1 MDQMVQITMNRWN
14 EAKGPIWTTYP
25 NRYRDRPICRYIGL
39 RPSTGP
45 DGPSIRHGPQG
56 SDIGN
61 FHPSNPISEMIL
73 GRPSDRFG
81 KQSAPECRGAFCI
94 PCSGTD
100 TEHTGKAIKTDI
112 RTRNKAKRK
121 ASQKENT
128 QKKKPSTTKS
138 KTKEQA
144 IQQQT
149 ENIHTHN
156 QSRKPKTIPTKKKPR
171 ASCTRLR
178 QFRRKR
184 RNCRYKSSSGGV
196 LGRYRDKL
204 RRNDVTK
211 TWKATMSGRF
221 ARSVESRSMN
231 DTGRS
236 KEIRRKGIIMSST
249 ANVGTVTLVC

>member
-1 MDQMVQITMNRWN
+1 M
-14 EAKGPIWTTYP
+14 
-25 NRYRDRPICRYIGL
+25 
-39 RPSTGP
+39 
-45 DGPSIRHGPQG
+45 
-56 SDIGN
+56 
-61 FHPSNPISEMIL
+61 
-73 GRPSDRFG
+73 
-81 KQSAPECRGAFCI
+81 

-100 TEHTGKAIKTDI
+100 TEHTGKAIRTDI

-121 ASQKENT
+121 ASQKRTHRKRNHT
-128 QKKKPSTTKS
+128 QPKANQKNKQSNNRQK
-138 KTKEQA
+138 
-144 IQQQT
+144 
-149 ENIHTHN
+149 NIHTHN

-196 LGRYRDKL
+196 WGRYRDKL

>member
-1 MDQMVQITMNRWN
+1 MFARERKSTFRTKTMIGEN
-14 EAKGPIWTTYP
+14 EHREERIQERKTKTKK
-25 NRYRDRPICRYIGL
+25 DRRKTIQEETRK
-39 RPSTGP
+39 RQQQKRRKNHNQ
-45 DGPSIRHGPQG
+45 D
-56 SDIGN
+56 
-61 FHPSNPISEMIL
+61 
-73 GRPSDRFG
+73 
-81 KQSAPECRGAFCI
+81 KK
-94 PCSGTD
+94 
-100 TEHTGKAIKTDI
+100 TEETKTD
-112 RTRNKAKRK
+112 
-121 ASQKENT
+121 
-128 QKKKPSTTKS
+128 P
-138 KTKEQA
+138 KTK
-144 IQQQT
+144 
-149 ENIHTHN
+149 
-156 QSRKPKTIPTKKKPR
+156 TISIKKKPR

-196 LGRYRDKL
+196 WGRYRDKL

>member
-1 MDQMVQITMNRWN
+1 M
-14 EAKGPIWTTYP
+14 
-25 NRYRDRPICRYIGL
+25 
-39 RPSTGP
+39 
-45 DGPSIRHGPQG
+45 
-56 SDIGN
+56 
-61 FHPSNPISEMIL
+61 
-73 GRPSDRFG
+73 
-81 KQSAPECRGAFCI
+81 

-100 TEHTGKAIKTDI
+100 TEHTGKAIRTDI

-121 ASQKENT
+121 ASQKRTHRKRSHT
-128 QKKKPSTTKS
+128 QS
-138 KTKEQA
+138 KANQKNKQSNNR
-144 IQQQT
+144 QK
-149 ENIHTHN
+149 NIHTHN

-196 LGRYRDKL
+196 WGRYRDKL

>member
-1 MDQMVQITMNRWN
+1 M
-14 EAKGPIWTTYP
+14 
-25 NRYRDRPICRYIGL
+25 
-39 RPSTGP
+39 
-45 DGPSIRHGPQG
+45 
-56 SDIGN
+56 
-61 FHPSNPISEMIL
+61 
-73 GRPSDRFG
+73 
-81 KQSAPECRGAFCI
+81 

-100 TEHTGKAIKTDI
+100 TEHTGKAIRTDI

-121 ASQKENT
+121 ASQKRTHRKRSHT
-128 QKKKPSTTKS
+128 QPKANQKNKQSNNRQK
-138 KTKEQA
+138 
-144 IQQQT
+144 
-149 ENIHTHN
+149 NIHTHN

-196 LGRYRDKL
+196 WGRYRDKL

>member
-1 MDQMVQITMNRWN
+1 MDHLS
-14 EAKGPIWTTYP
+14 EPISGSAHLPVYRSKTKYGTGWSIDTTWTSRL
-25 NRYRDRPICRYIGL
+25 RYRKL
-39 RPSTGP
+39 
-45 DGPSIRHGPQG
+45 PSIE
-56 SDIGN
+56 SDIGDGPYRIIWTRYRSKRRN
-61 FHPSNPISEMIL
+61 AAADGQAGSEPNGPNRSSGGMDGLPCDRPISEMIL
-73 GRPSDRFG
+73 GRPSDRYRFG
-81 KQSAPECRGAFCI
+81 KQSAPECRGAFCM

-178 QFRRKR
+178 
-184 RNCRYKSSSGGV
+184 G
-196 LGRYRDKL
+196 
-204 RRNDVTK
+204 
-211 TWKATMSGRF
+211 
-221 ARSVESRSMN
+221 
-231 DTGRS
+231 
-236 KEIRRKGIIMSST
+236 
-249 ANVGTVTLVC
+249 